1 MRQFWVA
8 PTHEDST
15 EFENFLF
22 QHKNQRSGSK
32 TVCSFSIILTLKGI
46 MTF

>member
-15 EFENFLF
+15 EFENFFF
-22 QHKNQRSGSK
+22 QRKNKSSGSK
-32 TVCSFSIILTLKGI
+32 SVCSFSIILTLKGF

>member
-22 QHKNQRSGSK
+22 QRKYKRSGSK
-32 TVCSFSIILTLKGI
+32 SVCSFPIILTLKGI